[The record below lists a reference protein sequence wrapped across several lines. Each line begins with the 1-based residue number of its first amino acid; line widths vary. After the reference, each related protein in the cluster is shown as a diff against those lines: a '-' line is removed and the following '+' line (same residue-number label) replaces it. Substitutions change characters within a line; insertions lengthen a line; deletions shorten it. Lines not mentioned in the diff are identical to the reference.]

1 MQLAKTLNNP
11 IENILGRVICLAG
24 QAIKVLADKNLA
36 EANFDLRLEHIIL
49 LRTILENEG
58 INQHQIT
65 FFMFR
70 DKTAITRFIDHLEKK
85 NLVLRVPDKQDRRQ
99 NLIYLTNE
107 AKVLFPKFIEVA
119 KLTEQEAIAGI
130 SAKDVQICK
139 DVLKQVR
146 KNLSHLVT

>member
-1 MQLAKTLNNP
+1 MQLAKTLNDP
-11 IENILGRVICLAG
+11 IENILGRIIGLAS
-24 QAIKVLADKNLA
+24 QAMKVLVDKNLA

-49 LRTILENEG
+49 LRTIFENEG

-70 DKTAITRFIDHLEKK
+70 DKTAITRLIDHLEKK

-139 DVLKQVR
+139 DVL
-146 KNLSHLVT
+146 